1 MDDITDGAK
10 SLSIAPIKK
19 EEEGNSEENTEP
31 IPEGNPN
38 APIIVSG
45 KAYTVAGEYD
55 AIKDII
61 DNYGSEIIG
70 GFHETID
77 VDGEMAAEST
87 TGICYIRTPETQLKK
102 DQMLQKFREE
112 NILVWREK
120 VVKQS
125 TNGYEL
131 DLAIEEHLQF
141 VLDNIGRIKFFRSP
155 EIENNS
161 EESNNSAKISYVLSK
176 GCYCMPNGNPVGT
189 PNKCKM
195 GVKIDSVN
203 TNKKNN
209 KQISKKDLEIII
221 TNHLERTEEN
231 VNPRLKPKQESK
243 EIKTEKK

>member
-31 IPEGNPN
+31 IPEVNPN

-45 KAYTVAGEYD
+45 KAYTVAG
-55 AIKDII
+55 KRSDIEEI
-61 DNYGSEIIG
+61 IGNYGSEIIG
-70 GFHETID
+70 GFHKTID
-77 VDGEMAAEST
+77 GGR
-87 TGICYIRTPETQLKK
+87 GICYIRMPKAESEQKT
-102 DQMLQKFREE
+102 MLEKFNRK

-120 VVKQS
+120 EVKQS

-141 VLDNIGRIKFFRSP
+141 VIDNIDRIKFFRSP

-161 EESNNSAKISYVLSK
+161 EESNNSAKISYVLPK

-195 GVKIDSVN
+195 GVKIDTVN

-209 KQISKKDLEIII
+209 KQIYKKDLEIII

-231 VNPRLKPKQESK
+231 INPRLKPKQESK